1 MAGHDKVSD
10 AGRATTCRLK
20 FKAPSLKTKITKTK
34 DIPRTW
40 VLMGKQF
47 EDFRQKTEQKH
58 YSRTFKKP
66 QWDTRTLKPST
77 EYHPC
82 IQKELHKEKLERRPS
97 YQNCWNFARL
107 ELRSQVLICS
117 TFM

>member
-1 MAGHDKVSD
+1 MFNFYVLLGGHNKVSD

-47 EDFRQKTEQKH
+47 EDFRQKKEQK
-58 YSRTFKKP
+58 
-66 QWDTRTLKPST
+66 Q
-77 EYHPC
+77 
-82 IQKELHKEKLERRPS
+82 
-97 YQNCWNFARL
+97 
-107 ELRSQVLICS
+107 
-117 TFM
+117 